1 MLLLTARFEH
11 LSMEERKKLHDTLTN
26 QGLFTG
32 ILTKIVGRFL
42 SKWIPRISITLM
54 QTKKWTS
61 TRSSNTS
68 TSSARVLTSSVMTA
82 VLLHTYLDSMIR
94 SWVPV
99 RDEFPVI
106 CLQSTKGNVNFH
118 EVDISTVPK
127 EPNLE
132 STGCYEVLR
141 NEICQVRKDH
151 YLDTDLKDYPRS
163 VLVDLKRMYMQ
174 YFAYSKNTTSRK
186 RGESGLPPRRRDSQK
201 G

>member
-1 MLLLTARFEH
+1 MGVWGEDVDEFKMLLLTARFEH
-11 LSMEERKKLHDTLTN
+11 LSMEERTLTN

-68 TSSARVLTSSVMTA
+68 TSSARVLTSSVMNA

-99 RDEFPVI
+99 RDVI
-106 CLQSTKGNVNFH
+106 FFFTCNISHIQRTRLHVREGNLDFHLVGETVRRVN
-118 EVDISTVPK
+118 VDRTP
-127 EPNLE
+127 P
-132 STGCYEVLR
+132 
-141 NEICQVRKDH
+141 
-151 YLDTDLKDYPRS
+151 
-163 VLVDLKRMYMQ
+163 
-174 YFAYSKNTTSRK
+174 TTS
-186 RGESGLPPRRRDSQK
+186 LHW
-201 G
+201 